1 MPESISTRS
10 LQLAFGGL
18 LLLAIAAAAHTGVL
32 SKTPAAIEPALGD
45 LSLPG
50 FKLNPLPGSEPT
62 RERHHANSRQYRWS
76 VTPTVSGQ
84 APFQLEAVVVHS
96 STSDGLKINQLVRNA
111 GLAAAEHEVQTLEP
125 DSGEANE
132 EVAIAET
139 GSDWVLRTCIT
150 PKGLALVTGL
160 KKTLHTERATG
171 AKAKALQALGLQDNI
186 RWECLLVSISR
197 PKSDESSQAALL
209 ASWKDVK
216 PPLLAWKE
224 SAQP

>member
-18 LLLAIAAAAHTGVL
+18 LLLAIAAAAYTGVL
-32 SKTPAAIEPALGD
+32 SKTPAAIEPTLGD
-45 LSLPG
+45 LFLPG
-50 FKLNPLPGSEPT
+50 FKLDPLPGSEPA
-62 RERHHANSRQYRWS
+62 RERHHANSTQYRWS
-76 VTPTVSGQ
+76 AAPTVPGQ

-96 STSDGLKINQLVRNA
+96 STSGELEINQLVRNA
-111 GLAAAEHEVQTLEP
+111 GLAAAEHEVQTLRA
-125 DSGEANE
+125 DSGQADE

-150 PKGLALVTGL
+150 PKGRALVTGL
-160 KKTLHTERATG
+160 KNTLHAERTTG

-186 RWECLLVSISR
+186 RWECLLVSIKL
-197 PKSDESSQAALL
+197 PKGESSQAALL
-209 ASWKDVK
+209 AAWKDVK
-216 PPLLAWKE
+216 TPLFSWKK